1 MSRLTKSYPNGFITL
16 DASQFPPIAQEVLDI
31 EIKNS
36 PPFMA
41 AVKELKKYEDA
52 AESCPLSAVP
62 QNLIDFYQE
71 NISRNFITPHELDNI
86 KFWLDKVDAEVILW
100 AMRQA
105 ADYKKPSWKY
115 IEGILKNHFNA
126 GRTTLAAVQDAQ
138 RTYKS
143 QQDAPSSVYDD
154 SNFDYAGLEK
164 LMQEKG

>member
-1 MSRLTKSYPNGFITL
+1 MRYTKAYSNGFITL
-16 DASQFPPIAQEVLDI
+16 DASQFPPIVQEVLDI

-52 AESCPLSAVP
+52 AESSPLSAVP

-86 KFWLDKVDAEVILW
+86 KFWLDKVDADVILW
-100 AMRQA
+100 AMKQA
-105 ADYKKPSWKY
+105 VEYKKPSWKY
-115 IEGILKNHFNA
+115 IEGILKNNYNV

-138 RTYKS
+138 RTYKA
-143 QQDAPSSVYDD
+143 QKDAPSSVFDD
-154 SNFDYAGLEK
+154 SGFNYDEVEK
-164 LMQEKG
+164 LMQKKG